1 MKYGKRLINKRDTFT
16 EIFNRTKRKIFNFVL
31 KMTSDR
37 MLAEDITQNIFMKFF
52 ESLDYIKDL
61 QSVEFW
67 LFKTARNEVYQVYRR
82 KKIHVDQYGVDDID
96 NVELESGESPQD
108 SLEQKDLK
116 QIIDSQ
122 LESMPAEQKEVYLLK
137 EYGGFSYHEIALML
151 GTDEDLVKSRLHKAR
166 QKLIKRISK
175 LIN

>member
-1 MKYGKRLINKRDTFT
+1 LKNKKDTFT

-52 ESLDYIKDL
+52 ESLDYLNEL
-61 QSVEFW
+61 QSAEFW

-82 KKIHVDQYGVDDID
+82 KKIHVDQYAVEDID
-96 NVELESGESPQD
+96 DMEIESSY
-108 SLEQKDLK
+108 SLQNSFEQKDLRE
-116 QIIDSQ
+116 IIDYQ
-122 LESMPAEQKEVYLLK
+122 LNKLPVEQKEVYLLK
-137 EYGGFSYHEIALML
+137 EYGGFSYHEISMML
-151 GTDEDLVKSRLHKAR
+151 GIDEELVKSRLHKAR

>member
-1 MKYGKRLINKRDTFT
+1 
-16 EIFNRTKRKIFNFVL
+16 
-31 KMTSDR
+31 MTSDR

-61 QSVEFW
+61 QSAEFW
-67 LFKTARNEVYQVYRR
+67 LFKTARNEVYHVYRK
-82 KKIHVDQYGVDDID
+82 KKIHVDQYGVDDIE
-96 NVELESGESPQD
+96 NIEVESDDSPQD

-116 QIIDSQ
+116 QIIDNQ
-122 LESMPAEQKEVYLLK
+122 LDKMPAEQKEVYLLK
-137 EYGGFSYHEIALML
+137 EYGGFSYYEIAMML
-151 GTDEDLVKSRLHKAR
+151 GIEEDLVKSRLHKAR